1 MPVTGPQNKK
11 RQPRRITQRRRTKIV
26 IFSGTMTRKAK
37 GHPVTADYTV
47 WTVELNREELMI
59 ILNGI
64 RNHRIN
70 RAKLTLQNMR
80 ARRDRGSKQTKHVK
94 NNTR

>member
-1 MPVTGPQNKK
+1 
-11 RQPRRITQRRRTKIV
+11 
-26 IFSGTMTRKAK
+26 
-37 GHPVTADYTV
+37 
-47 WTVELNREELMI
+47 MI
-59 ILNGI
+59 IIDGI

-94 NNTR
+94 NNTK

>member
-1 MPVTGPQNKK
+1 
-11 RQPRRITQRRRTKIV
+11 
-26 IFSGTMTRKAK
+26 MTRKAK
-37 GHPVTADYTV
+37 SHPVTADYTV

-59 ILNGI
+59 IIDGI

-94 NNTR
+94 TTRNETGILLRIQHSGTN

>member
-1 MPVTGPQNKK
+1 
-11 RQPRRITQRRRTKIV
+11 
-26 IFSGTMTRKAK
+26 MTRKAK

-64 RNHRIN
+64 RNHRIK

-80 ARRDRGSKQTKHVK
+80 AQRDRGSKQTKHAK
-94 NNTR
+94 NRQDETRILPRIQHPGTD